1 VNRERRGELEN
12 RPILNLKITP
22 LEFFLNV
29 ITLATFVGTIAYL
42 ISSWTIMPSE
52 VPVHYNAAGDVDR
65 WGGKGEMLILPLIAL
80 LMWIGMSFLEKFPH
94 VYNYMNL
101 TQDNARA
108 QYLNGRL
115 LVNVLKNECVLL
127 FSYLTWK
134 SIQVAIGEH
143 DSLGAWTSSVFLLII
158 FGSMAY
164 FIVKSVR
171 LSKD

>member
-1 VNRERRGELEN
+1 MNN

-22 LEFFLNV
+22 LELFLNV
-29 ITLATFVGTIAYL
+29 ITLAAFVGTIVYL
-42 ISSWTIMPSE
+42 ISSWTIIPSE
-52 VPVHYNAAGDVDR
+52 IPAHYNAAGEVNR
-65 WGGKGEMLILPLIAL
+65 WGSKGEILILPITAL
-80 LMWIGMSFLEKFPH
+80 LMWIGMTFLEKFPH

-101 TQDNARA
+101 TKDNARA

-134 SIQVAIGEH
+134 GIQVAIGEH
-143 DSLGAWTSSVFLLII
+143 DSLGAWSSPVFLLII
-158 FGSMAY
+158 FGSMVY
-164 FIVKSVR
+164 FIMKSVR

>member
-1 VNRERRGELEN
+1 LGELNN
-12 RPILNLKITP
+12 RPNLNLKITP
-22 LEFFLNV
+22 LEIFLNV

-42 ISSWTIMPSE
+42 ISSWTIIPSE
-52 VPVHYNAAGDVDR
+52 VPAHYNAAGEVDR
-65 WGGKGEMLILPLIAL
+65 WGSKGEIIILPLIAL
-80 LMWIGMSFLEKFPH
+80 LMWIGLTVLEKFPH

-101 TQDNARA
+101 TVDNARA

-127 FSYLTWK
+127 FSYLTWRG
-134 SIQVAIGEH
+134 IQVAIGKH
-143 DSLGAWTSSVFLLII
+143 DSLGPWTSSVFLLII
-158 FGSMAY
+158 FGSMTY